1 MYKYVCR
8 YSIRGIYIEFA
19 YKTPE
24 SGQTKVRV
32 ISLIEI
38 GHLTI
43 STTLINVMT
52 VPIIKTIGLGQGLL
66 VWGSFNLLCGWASG
80 R

>member
-43 STTLINVMT
+43 STTFCFDFSTLYQKIV
-52 VPIIKTIGLGQGLL
+52 VY
-66 VWGSFNLLCGWASG
+66 F
-80 R
+80 